1 MTDMPTAQWVPEGG
15 TGRLAETAQGKC
27 FTSDLSVDEFV
38 LVRESGFVPLG
49 LVMGTSMYHMGLQYA
64 GWKQSVELTVLSQAM
79 YNARELAVERMV
91 TEAVQLDADGIVG
104 VDLRRVGY
112 AGAGEIL
119 EFLAVGT
126 AVRFEKAP
134 GSFKAPNGKPFSS
147 DLSGGDFF
155 KLLRYGW
162 APTGLVMG
170 CCVFHIAHQSI
181 RQSFRQ
187 AGQNVEIPQ
196 YTQAIYSARELAMS
210 RMQAEGE
217 RDGATGIV
225 GVHVLESNQVWGEHG
240 VEFFAMG
247 TGVRPVAV
255 ATLSTLPLVVPV

>member
-1 MTDMPTAQWVPEGG
+1 
-15 TGRLAETAQGKC
+15 
-27 FTSDLSVDEFV
+27 
-38 LVRESGFVPLG
+38 
-49 LVMGTSMYHMGLQYA
+49 
-64 GWKQSVELTVLSQAM
+64 
-79 YNARELAVERMV
+79 
-91 TEAVQLDADGIVG
+91 
-104 VDLRRVGY
+104 
-112 AGAGEIL
+112 
-119 EFLAVGT
+119 
-126 AVRFEKAP
+126 
-134 GSFKAPNGKPFSS
+134 
-147 DLSGGDFF
+147 
-155 KLLRYGW
+155 
-162 APTGLVMG
+162 MG

-247 TGVRPVAV
+247 TGVRPA
-255 ATLSTLPLVVPV
+255 AAASLSTLPLVVPV